1 MIINSNY
8 LSNMVTTLAI
18 LITLYCLAGILTAC
32 TFGDKYYPVVNTL
45 LFIFW
50 PIMWIYTV
58 KKFRE
63 YNKSKK

>member
-1 MIINSNY
+1 MT
-8 LSNMVTTLAI
+8 TTLAI

-32 TFGDKYYPVVNTL
+32 TFGDRYYPFVNTL

>member
-1 MIINSNY
+1 
-8 LSNMVTTLAI
+8 MVTTLAI

-32 TFGDKYYPVVNTL
+32 TFGYRHYPFVNTL

-63 YNKSKK
+63 YKRSKK